1 MALSEKQKQY
11 VVRSVLR
18 ILRDVNRDEI
28 IAALKQDLLVSEKDD
43 TEEQLQLDS
52 VVLAVAEA
60 CRERLAQPPCS
71 PSPST
76 HRAFYGCGPVWRQ
89 PRPWR
94 RSPWPA

>member
-60 CRERLAQPPCS
+60 CRERLAQQKPKP
-71 PSPST
+71 
-76 HRAFYGCGPVWRQ
+76 
-89 PRPWR
+89 
-94 RSPWPA
+94 